1 MSKKTEIHG
10 IYKERE
16 GVLINKD
23 IDALQAYKIK
33 MQKMKET
40 DILREDVSE
49 LKKDIE
55 EIKNL
60 LKGLVK

>member
-1 MSKKTEIHG
+1 MSEKTEVPG
-10 IYKERE
+10 VFKERE

-23 IDALQAYKIK
+23 NDALKAYKIQ
-33 MQKMKET
+33 MQKSRELDSLRKDVTGLKE
-40 DILREDVSE
+40 DM
-49 LKKDIE
+49 E

>member
-1 MSKKTEIHG
+1 MSEKTEIPG
-10 IYKERE
+10 VYKERE

-23 IDALQAYKIK
+23 NDALKAYKMQ
-33 MQKMKET
+33 MQKAREAVS
-40 DILREDVSE
+40 LRDEVSE